1 MNIEN
6 FQKEIKEKFPEKI
19 KDIKIVNVKR
29 LMIYIEANALLEIAD
44 YIFNDLYCRYIIV
57 SAMDSKEGYEIIYH
71 FGHDESGWIIN
82 LNVIIP
88 KEKPEIESLTP
99 IIKGAEWIE
108 REIFDLLGIKFLNHP
123 NLKRFLFA
131 ESWPEGEYPFRRKSG

>member
-88 KEKPEIESLTP
+88 KEKPEIES
-99 IIKGAEWIE
+99 
-108 REIFDLLGIKFLNHP
+108 
-123 NLKRFLFA
+123 
-131 ESWPEGEYPFRRKSG
+131 